1 MSLRI
6 SLSVLTV
13 VVLAGP
19 SPAADKKP
27 SQLREFPFWSSPKQP
42 HTGAFVPGLQA
53 ALQLTPEQ
61 MEKIEAACR
70 ETIDKPENK
79 GKNAPG
85 AAAARDKL
93 FETVNG
99 ILSADQKKLIEK
111 VNDAY
116 ARAISDLQDDFQP
129 QFASTKGNP
138 DEGAKVREAYHK
150 AVIESFEKKLDGILS
165 NEQRAALKKAAEEAK
180 KRTGDK
186 KKPNK

>member
-6 SLSVLTV
+6 ALSVLA
-13 VVLAGP
+13 VVLLAGS

-27 SQLREFPFWSSPKQP
+27 SQLRQFPFWSSPKQP
-42 HTGAFVPGLQA
+42 HARAFVPGLQA

-61 MEKIEAACR
+61 IEKIEAACH

-85 AAAARDKL
+85 AAAARDQL
-93 FETVNG
+93 FEKVAG
-99 ILSADQKKLIEK
+99 ILTADQKKLIEK

-138 DEGAKVREAYHK
+138 DEAQKVREAYSK
-150 AVIESFEKKLDGILS
+150 AIVESFEKKLDGILS
-165 NEQRAALKKAAEEAK
+165 NEQREAVKKAAEQEK
-180 KRTGDK
+180 KQAGNK
-186 KKPNK
+186 VKPNK